1 MNYHTL
7 NKSELRELLISKKYN
22 KDDYFTINSVW
33 EEKFK
38 ESLKTYKN
46 DTLDFMKKTI
56 REFNKKCLKE
66 IDNKHVKINTALSL
80 HVEELIFNSNC
91 FFDNN
96 TMQVSILLD
105 SLSNDKVD
113 CSDLVFVVDFDED
126 GKVISGE
133 FMWV

>member
-7 NKSELRELLISKKYN
+7 NKTELRELLISKKYN

-46 DTLDFMKKTI
+46 DALDFMKKTI